1 MPGLIFHQSTTAKTR
16 REMLN
21 GVEHLIVPTVAFVE
35 GVLNDEL
42 VLASEIEDSFQ
53 SWNGRPVML
62 GHPTVNGVFVS
73 ANDPEIL
80 DALSFGR
87 LFNTQLDGAKL
98 KQEMWIP
105 LQMALAK
112 GDDFKEAI
120 ERFESGEMVDV
131 STAYVRDV
139 EEKAGEFNGQKFEAV
154 ARNIR
159 PDHLAILLHEPGACS
174 LQDGCGAPR
183 VNADLMTNP
192 FPNEH
197 AVQTKEAEE
206 VENETV
212 KPNALE
218 RIKSAVAVIAGAVG
232 ININLEVN
240 EVDELKAQIVAD
252 GRFGFSVDDVAAM
265 SDDALR
271 KLAKFLDDNPAAEQ
285 DDVEDEIEDILDE
298 EDVIEDMAED
308 EDEEDEKPPP
318 STNVQAP
325 CDQFADFGGPE
336 KALETLKA
344 HQVNETKQ
352 KTELIT
358 ALVANELCLLSSE
371 QLSEMTMP
379 TLKAVQ
385 KSFTPAD
392 FSGQSGGIPAVN
404 SGEPYKQPSLFEAGG

>member
-1 MPGLIFHQSTTAKTR
+1 MLVFHQSTTAKTR
-16 REMLN
+16 RETLN
-21 GVEHLIVPTVAFVE
+21 GVEHLVVPTVAFVE

-62 GHPTVNGVFVS
+62 GHPIVDGVFVS

-80 DALSFGR
+80 DALSFGQ

-105 LQMALAK
+105 LQVALAK

-120 ERFESGEMVDV
+120 ARFESGEMVDV

-139 EEKAGEFNGQKFEAV
+139 EEKTGEFNGQKFETV

-183 VNADLMTNP
+183 VNEKKHS
-192 FPNEH
+192 FE
-197 AVQTKEAEE
+197 EAEE

-218 RIKSAVAVIAGAVG
+218 RIKSAMTVIANAVG

-298 EDVIEDMAED
+298 EDEIEDMAED

-344 HQVNETKQ
+344 HQVNETKR

-379 TLKAVQ
+379 TLEAVR
-385 KSFTPAD
+385 KSFAPAD
-392 FSGQSGGIPAVN
+392 YSGQDGGVPAVN